1 MFRKPRTPRAHRP
14 VAISRPTPTASLQAF
29 AGTWAVTARLEPRLV
44 SVYGSVVRRRISL
57 ALASRCDVRS

>member
-14 VAISRPTPTASLQAF
+14 VAISRPRAPTASLQAF

-44 SVYGSVVRRRISL
+44 SVYGSVVRRRMSLYL
-57 ALASRCDVRS
+57 ALL